1 MLVGAHYLFSFHKL
15 HLLWWHELLM
25 LLLFAI
31 CEQGKNIYKRNIYSK
46 LSVRDIYTAKNMWC
60 VNLVIAWVD
69 SSAKRETRRV
79 VLETYIQQKQ
89 AEIVFLFTFSIR
101 VSKLISIAPHIHKQ
115 IIRIVRGEKRILH
128 KSPLFEKDIFWV

>member
-1 MLVGAHYLFSFHKL
+1 MLKFTRWSLLVLGKTMLVGAHYLLSFHKL

-25 LLLFAI
+25 VLLFAI

-46 LSVRDIYTAKNMWC
+46 LSVRDIYTTTNMWC

-89 AEIVFLFTFSIR
+89 AQIVFLFTFSIR
-101 VSKLISIAPHIHKQ
+101 VSKLY
-115 IIRIVRGEKRILH
+115 
-128 KSPLFEKDIFWV
+128 SPTHTQTNNKNIDN